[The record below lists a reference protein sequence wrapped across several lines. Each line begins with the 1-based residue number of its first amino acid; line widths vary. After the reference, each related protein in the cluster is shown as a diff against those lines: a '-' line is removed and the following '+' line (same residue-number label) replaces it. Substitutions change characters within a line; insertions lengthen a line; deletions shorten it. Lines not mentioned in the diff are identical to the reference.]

1 MTLPGF
7 ATSTAAWS
15 SAIVPTVVVGAG
27 HSIAVVVAAAP
38 GVAGPT
44 PVRRSAERAAVAR
57 ALITVNVLVVRS
69 EEMTPTKVVHSSD
82 RLGCTGCECARA
94 RRRVTAVALAGR
106 ADPATKWA
114 TRGRHAAGHLSLEVH
129 QRTWWQ
135 IPLGG
140 RPRRGMP
147 GDGRRPGEPRGSCH
161 DVGDTRTTRRST
173 PLARGSPAQLVADSA
188 RRTARGEECRVTAV
202 APEGRAD
209 PATKWAT
216 RGRHTAG
223 HLSLEALQRTWW
235 QIPLGGRPAG
245 GQRCR
250 HWRHDGGNGSRPRR
264 EKSAV

>member
-114 TRGRHAAGHLSLEVH
+114 TRGRHAATRDSSKVH

-140 RPRRGMP
+140 RHGRTVRRPASASALAPRRRQREPATSGEI
-147 GDGRRPGEPRGSCH
+147 RRRAR
-161 DVGDTRTTRRST
+161 D
-173 PLARGSPAQLVADSA
+173 ARGPPD
-188 RRTARGEECRVTAV
+188 
-202 APEGRAD
+202 
-209 PATKWAT
+209 
-216 RGRHTAG
+216 
-223 HLSLEALQRTWW
+223 
-235 QIPLGGRPAG
+235 
-245 GQRCR
+245 
-250 HWRHDGGNGSRPRR
+250 GSRAALPGPD
-264 EKSAV
+264 